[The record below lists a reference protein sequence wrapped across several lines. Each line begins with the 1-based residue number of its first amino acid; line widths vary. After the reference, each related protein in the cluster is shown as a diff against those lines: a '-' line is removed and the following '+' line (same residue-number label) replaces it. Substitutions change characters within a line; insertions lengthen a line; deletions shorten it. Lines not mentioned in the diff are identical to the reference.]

1 MRRKTLEQFYT
12 CWPSKNDLIS
22 FGANLQETL
31 QELLEHVV
39 CLSQLSDLRRK
50 QINVPVRVRKE
61 MKECMHGVLRS
72 TTAVMIPSAYFR
84 GIISLLC
91 NSDGNVKKK
100 VLLMCIAM
108 WSSHKQYLGVS
119 SAPAR
124 TPWTVSLCFFLDL
137 DQ

>member
-1 MRRKTLEQFYT
+1 
-12 CWPSKNDLIS
+12 
-22 FGANLQETL
+22 
-31 QELLEHVV
+31 
-39 CLSQLSDLRRK
+39 
-50 QINVPVRVRKE
+50 

-108 WSSHKQYLGVS
+108 
-119 SAPAR
+119 
-124 TPWTVSLCFFLDL
+124 
-137 DQ
+137 